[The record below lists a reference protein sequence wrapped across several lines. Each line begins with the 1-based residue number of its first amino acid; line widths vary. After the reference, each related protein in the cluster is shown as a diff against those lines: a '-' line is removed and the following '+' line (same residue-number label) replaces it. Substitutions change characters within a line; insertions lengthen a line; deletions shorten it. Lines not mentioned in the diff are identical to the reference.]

1 MQEITLQVIPGEED
15 EGGFTAWWDDLPGH
29 GGIVTQGEN
38 LVELQEMVKEAVFL
52 YFEGQEAP
60 KQIRLHFQKDPTI
73 YTADEAAER
82 RQRAESEARPVEV
95 GV

>member
-29 GGIVTQGEN
+29 GGITTQGET
-38 LVELQEMVKEAVFL
+38 LAELQEMVIEAVSL

-60 KQIRLHFQKDPTI
+60 KHIRLHFQKDPVI
-73 YTADEAAER
+73 YAADETSER
-82 RQRAESEARPVEV
+82 RQRLESETRAVEV